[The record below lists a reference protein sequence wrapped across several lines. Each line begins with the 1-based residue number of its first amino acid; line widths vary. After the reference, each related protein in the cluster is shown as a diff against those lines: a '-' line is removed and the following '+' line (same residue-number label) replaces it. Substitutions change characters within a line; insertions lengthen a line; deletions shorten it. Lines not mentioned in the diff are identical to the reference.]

1 MLHPTA
7 IPYLVA
13 FAVSA
18 IVVWLSTPIIR
29 YFGLKAGLVDKPNHR
44 KMHTTP
50 VVRVGGVAI
59 FLGSVTALL
68 LVWSAG
74 YFGILPQN
82 REYEVWGVTIG
93 GAAFFLIGFAD
104 DLFNLPPLP
113 RLIAQLAVSAAAW
126 RVGVRIDFISI
137 PFIGIIKFG
146 WFSLPITMVWLSGMA
161 NAINWLDGL
170 DGLAAGVTTIAA
182 AVILITSLF
191 MQQPAA
197 ALIAAALAGGCLGFL
212 RYNFK
217 PRSSAEIFMGDGG
230 AYFLGFTLAGVS
242 VIGLV
247 KAVATV
253 ALIMP
258 YMILAVPIV
267 DATAVI
273 LQRIGRGESP
283 MAAGNQH
290 LHHRLVKAGVSKRL
304 TVLFI
309 YALTLW
315 VGSIAMAISGMP
327 AGGTYAAISTL
338 LMAYACWKVWQR
350 IKAKEEKAI
359 QEKSAQVSDR

>member
-1 MLHPTA
+1 MLHVTA

-13 FAVSA
+13 FAISA

-29 YFGLKAGLVDKPNHR
+29 HFGLKAGLVDKPNHR

-59 FLGSVTALL
+59 FLGSVISLL
-68 LVWSAG
+68 LVWAAG
-74 YFGILPQN
+74 YFGILPQTG
-82 REYEVWGVTIG
+82 EYEVWGVTIG

-137 PFIGIIKFG
+137 PFIGIVKFG
-146 WFSLPITMVWLSGMA
+146 WFSLPITMIWLSGMA

-182 AVILITSLF
+182 AVLLITSLF
-191 MQQPAA
+191 MKQTAA
-197 ALIAAALAGGCLGFL
+197 ALIAAALAGACLGFL

-217 PRSSAEIFMGDGG
+217 PNSSAEIFMGDGG

-247 KAVATV
+247 KSVATV
-253 ALIMP
+253 ALILP

-267 DATAVI
+267 DATSVI

-283 MAAGNQH
+283 MVAGKQH
-290 LHHRLVKAGVSKRL
+290 LHHRLVQAGVSKRL

-315 VGSIAMAISGMP
+315 MGSIAMAISGMP

-338 LMAYACWKVWQR
+338 LMGYACFKVWQR
-350 IKAKEEKAI
+350 IRAKELRS
-359 QEKSAQVSDR
+359 QEEQKP

>member
-50 VVRVGGVAI
+50 VVRVGGIAI
-59 FLGSVTALL
+59 FIGSVTALL
-68 LVWSAG
+68 LVWAGG

-137 PFIGIIKFG
+137 PFWGIIKFG

-170 DGLAAGVTTIAA
+170 DGLAAGVSTIAA
-182 AVILITSLF
+182 AVILITN
-191 MQQPAA
+191 
-197 ALIAAALAGGCLGFL
+197 
-212 RYNFK
+212 NFK
-217 PRSSAEIFMGDGG
+217 PKSSAEIFMGDGG

-283 MAAGNQH
+283 MAAGKQH
-290 LHHRLVKAGVSKRL
+290 LHHRLVQAGVSKRL

-338 LMAYACWKVWQR
+338 LMIYACWKVWQR
-350 IKAKEEKAI
+350 IRAKELRSQ
-359 QEKSAQVSDR
+359 QEKSAQASQLSER